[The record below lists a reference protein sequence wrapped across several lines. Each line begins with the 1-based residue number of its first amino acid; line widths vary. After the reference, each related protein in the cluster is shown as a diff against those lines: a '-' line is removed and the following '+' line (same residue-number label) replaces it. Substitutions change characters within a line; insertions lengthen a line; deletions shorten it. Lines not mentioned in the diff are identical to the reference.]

1 MAIELRATVNDSNSP
16 DDAPVAF
23 LLQDIEGRVDDLIE
37 KHHTQELHNLLCPNA
52 SVNVNRGNNVL
63 IHNYGQM
70 PVPKINQI
78 VVPTGATR
86 WSYGLLLATTKI
98 KDAAYKLASKHNNKL
113 NLHYSARRSDE
124 TDDTVETKYEL
135 KLTVSLLP
143 ARSITPMEHK
153 EIDSNSSE
161 LWIIPIVDQR
171 YWWQFLNTGGLADSL
186 DLGAE
191 SEMTPDDLITALIGS
206 AGSSYLEP
214 LGENPAGPPPAYTWL
229 YNVRNIDTEPI
240 YDKLPTCATTNDYE
254 NVPILLDSV
263 LAHYGQRLVVDIGH
277 SDGEETIDPEP
288 PFDLIPSTKDIP
300 VTRFAAV
307 DGENSTY
314 IYDNNVDGKVGLWQ
328 PKWNDTDATLPPVRN
343 MASGLVDAGEPLVTG
358 GFLPTGFPQV
368 FGTDVKPNV
377 DFSEL
382 HEAYKYY
389 AAPESVQF
397 AVDGT
402 AGFVSRTA
410 SSLAYRYPTQ
420 SGVTHIWRVSWLE
433 KVTDEAINQ
442 IAKDYYWQFARMF
455 DVTFAGVQLWQQTIW
470 DDYMVFRQTYNE
482 KTERYDVFTRV
493 CSRQPNVIGEWV
505 RNGDTELHVFLGE
518 ALDGSTSA
526 RNEATSARCYVYYP
540 AKKRAHTVA
549 ISGSPTGGTYTLTF
563 VDDVNGTRTTGAIA
577 RNATGATVQTAIQAL
592 TGLSTAVV
600 KTTGTSPNVTHKVIL
615 NEEAAFVTVSATN
628 SMTGGSP
635 VITVGE
641 SFDFGLRY
649 GHQQIRA
656 YNRFTSGGN
665 TGTYGIVKPEG
676 GEMFF
681 RWLNCD
687 VDEDWE
693 SPEAITIE

>member
-23 LLQDIEGRVDDLIE
+23 LLQDVDGRVDALIE
-37 KHHTQELHNLLCPNA
+37 KHHTQELFQLLCPNA
-52 SVNVNRGNNVL
+52 AVNVNRGNNVL
-63 IHNYGQM
+63 IHNYGQL

-78 VVPTGATR
+78 VIPTGATR

-124 TDDTVETKYEL
+124 TDDTVETKHEL

-153 EIDSNSSE
+153 EIDTNSSE
-161 LWIIPIVDQR
+161 LWIVPVVDQR
-171 YWWQFLNTGGLADSL
+171 YWWQFLNTGALADSL

-191 SEMTPDDLITALIGS
+191 SEMTPDDLITSLVGV

-214 LGENPAGPPPAYTWL
+214 LGENPAGPPPSYTWL

-240 YDKLPTCATTNDYE
+240 YDKLPTCSTTNDYE
-254 NVPILLDSV
+254 NVPIVLDSV

-277 SDGEETIDPEP
+277 SDGEETIDPDP
-288 PFDLIPSTKDIP
+288 PFSLIASTKNIP
-300 VTRFAAV
+300 VTRFATV

-314 IYDNNVDGKVGLWQ
+314 IYDKNVEGKVGLWQ
-328 PKWNDTDATLPPVRN
+328 PKWNDTDATLAPVRA
-343 MASGLVDAGEPLVTG
+343 MASGLVDAGEPLVVG
-358 GFLPTGFPQV
+358 GFLATEFPQV

-389 AAPESVQF
+389 SAPESVQF

-402 AGFVSRTA
+402 TEFTTRTA
-410 SSLAYRYPTQ
+410 SSQAYRYPTQ
-420 SGVTHIWRVSWLE
+420 SGVTHIWRLSWLE
-433 KVTDEAINQ
+433 KVTDEAIDQ

-493 CSRQPNVIGEWV
+493 CSRQPNMIGEWV

-518 ALDGSTSA
+518 TLEGSTSA
-526 RNEATSARCYVYYP
+526 RNEATSVRCYVYYP
-540 AKKRAHTVA
+540 SKKRAHTVS

-577 RNATGATVQTAIQAL
+577 RNATGTTVQTAIRAL
-592 TGLSTAVV
+592 SGLSTAVV
-600 KTTGTSPNVTHKVIL
+600 KTTGTSPNVTHKLIL
-615 NEEAAFVTVSATN
+615 NEENAFVTVSGTS

-635 VITVGE
+635 ALTIGE
-641 SFDFGLRY
+641 SFAFGLQY
-649 GHQQIRA
+649 GHQQVRA
-656 YNRFTSGGN
+656 YNRFTS
-665 TGTYGIVKPEG
+665 TAEEGTYGIVKPEG
-676 GEMFF
+676 SELFF
-681 RWLNCD
+681 RWLNCEP
-687 VDEDWE
+687 DEDWE
-693 SPEAITIE
+693 APEEITIE